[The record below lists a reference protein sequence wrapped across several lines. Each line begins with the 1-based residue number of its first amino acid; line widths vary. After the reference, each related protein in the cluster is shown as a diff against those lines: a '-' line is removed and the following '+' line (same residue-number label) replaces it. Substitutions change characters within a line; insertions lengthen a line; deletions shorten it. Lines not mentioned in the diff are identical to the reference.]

1 MRIFWHRQGET
12 FLHRLNPL
20 SKLAINLLYVVLL
33 SMIVDPITPAVFAI
47 AALIALRTLGG
58 VPFKTIGYIFI
69 PLLVV
74 SFGTFWSTSLFY
86 DASALSESH
95 VALQVGP
102 LVLTY
107 EALGYGLTIT
117 LRLIAI
123 FISSMMFVLTTDP
136 TEFIQSLVQQL
147 RVSFRFGYGILA
159 AYRFVPM
166 LQYELANIRAAHK
179 VRGFDES
186 KGFAARINALR
197 SYTVPLLAITL
208 RKAGRVALA
217 MDSRGFAAGPDR
229 TYYHQT
235 AFGQRDYV
243 FIAGAVVL
251 AGLAL
256 AVLAQMGLLGQVNA
270 FGELPTE

>member
-1 MRIFWHRQGET
+1 MRIFWYRQGET

-20 SKLAINLLYVVLL
+20 SKLAINLLYVVIL

-47 AALIALRTLGG
+47 AALIALRILGG
-58 VPFKTIGYIFI
+58 VSFKTIGYISI
-69 PLLVV
+69 PLLIV
-74 SFGTFWSTSLFY
+74 SFGTFWSTALFF

-95 VALQVGP
+95 MALQAGP
-102 LVLTY
+102 VAITY
-107 EALGYGLTIT
+107 EALAYGLTIT

-136 TEFIQSLVQQL
+136 TEFIHSLVQQL

-166 LQYELANIRAAHK
+166 LQYELANIRAAHR

-186 KGFAARINALR
+186 KGIAARVRALR
-197 SYTVPLLAITL
+197 SYSVPLLAITL
-208 RKAGRVALA
+208 RKAGRVAMA
-217 MDSRGFAAGPDR
+217 MDSRGFAAGTSR

-235 AFGQRDYV
+235 AFSQRDYI
-243 FIAGAVVL
+243 FMAGAVLL
-251 AGLAL
+251 AATAL
-256 AVLAQMGLLGQVNA
+256 AALANLGILGQLNA
-270 FGELPTE
+270 FGELPT

>member
-1 MRIFWHRQGET
+1 
-12 FLHRLNPL
+12 
-20 SKLAINLLYVVLL
+20 
-33 SMIVDPITPAVFAI
+33 MIVDPITPAVFAI

-186 KGFAARINALR
+186 KGLPHGSGRFAATVCRFLPLHCGKRVGWRWRWTHEASPQALIA
-197 SYTVPLLAITL
+197 PITIKQHSANEITCLSRERLYWLGSHWQFL
-208 RKAGRVALA
+208 RRWGYWVKSMHLVSCPRN
-217 MDSRGFAAGPDR
+217 DSKLRFDD
-229 TYYHQT
+229 H
-235 AFGQRDYV
+235 
-243 FIAGAVVL
+243 
-251 AGLAL
+251 
-256 AVLAQMGLLGQVNA
+256 LGD
-270 FGELPTE
+270 